1 MRRGLTGLGRIG
13 AFHATTLTDLEAVDS
28 LVIYEQAG
36 GIDGVVIAAATD
48 VDPEL
53 ILASLP
59 PPCPCTSIA

>member
-1 MRRGLTGLGRIG
+1 MRLGLTDLGRIG
-13 AFHATTLTDLEAVDS
+13 AFHATTLTS
-28 LVIYEQAG
+28 
-36 GIDGVVIAAATD
+36 TD